1 MDDDAMAAMAP
12 ENMEEKPTDQMMD
25 DDKKSEKSKH
35 SSKKSSKKSS
45 EDSADSRDEEK
56 PKDILE
62 PCCCCLCV
70 CHNERTKNLSCCM
83 FFPVKTGIVLTGGL
97 FLIAVTGMFVWHMFM
112 LMNEH
117 IDWYFPIIALVLL
130 APMILGATFWVVFFI
145 RDKKASRARL
155 TYSQLLAII
164 SLCTIAAWN
173 VIYFVYFYKK
183 DKEFVYQG
191 LNDGPYKK
199 TQKKTYIFSIL
210 FETSVLV
217 AFFAYTMCI
226 TDRYSDAMDMSKPYN
241 E

>member
-1 MDDDAMAAMAP
+1 MEEGDMAMAP
-12 ENMEEKPTDQMMD
+12 DMEEKPADMEA
-25 DDKKSEKSKH
+25 DKKSET
-35 SSKKSSKKSS
+35 SKKSEKKSEKKETEPS
-45 EDSADSRDEEK
+45 EDSRDEER

-83 FFPVKTGIVLTGGL
+83 FFPVKTGIVLTGIL
-97 FLIAVTGMFVWHMFM
+97 FLLIVAAYFVWHMFM

-117 IDWYFPIIALVLL
+117 IDWYFPVIALALL
-130 APMILGATFWVVFFI
+130 APMIIGASFWVVFFI
-145 RDKKASRARL
+145 KDKKSSRARL

-164 SLCTIAAWN
+164 SLSTIAAWN
-173 VIYFVYFYKK
+173 VIYFIYFYKR

-191 LNDGPYKK
+191 LNDGPYKR
-199 TQKKTYIFSIL
+199 TPKKTYIFSIL
-210 FETSVLV
+210 FETSLMV

-226 TDRYSDAMDMSKPYN
+226 TDRYSDAMDMSKEYK